1 MKKVIISL
9 IFTSI
14 LLGSLVYNSY
24 TLECYFFTHLSDRYY
39 EKVFNDNSHARF
51 GYGVTFDQ
59 KMMTLDVQTLN
70 ISLKL
75 DSLNKVQVLEG
86 GFVTPERVD
95 FDLELNYSLG
105 DLSLAFGYAI
115 YSGITKLDN
124 EILFKA
130 NYYISPLDM
139 ILIVPEFT
147 TYYDFRGFYGSL
159 GSRVNVT
166 LPTSPIVSLRFG
178 VVGSGYTDGYYLLN
192 RSGFG
197 ILFPLMFSIYFDKID
212 ISLEGGY
219 FLSLN
224 ESVQSYPYVNLR
236 LGIEFPSE

>member
-39 EKVFNDNSHARF
+39 EKVFNDYSYARF

-75 DSLNKVQVLEG
+75 DSLSKIQVLEG
-86 GFVTPERVD
+86 RFVTPERVD
-95 FDLELNYSLG
+95 FDLEANYSLG

-147 TYYDFRGFYGSL
+147 AYYDFRGFYGSL
-159 GSRVNVT
+159 GSRVNIT

-192 RSGFG
+192 RNGFG
-197 ILFPLMFSIYFDKID
+197 ILFPLMFSIYFDRVD

-224 ESVQSYPYVNLR
+224 ETVQSYPYVNLR
-236 LGIEFPSE
+236 LGIEFSSE